1 MTKTGFPKKAN
12 WGEQTLT
19 SMQHWLESCETDFL
33 LFTQTV
39 CRYCTVAKRVLDSKS
54 LSYTEVNF
62 DHEGDLRFE
71 VVRETGHRTV
81 PVCLDMRGDTPLFV
95 GGSDHLIKYLG

>member
-1 MTKTGFPKKAN
+1 M
-12 WGEQTLT
+12 T

-39 CRYCTVAKRVLDSKS
+39 CHYCNVAKRVLDSKD
-54 LSYTEVNF
+54 LSYTVVNF

-95 GGSDHLIKYLG
+95 GGSDNLIKYLD